1 MVITKTCERDK
12 STPIYATYDY
22 AAARTSDDPDAFPFE
37 HVQVTPETQ
46 RLRRRLK
53 TLQGKECV
61 HFCGSWSRGL
71 TLHEDALVSALECA
85 NRILGATKSI
95 EILSPPLPMPEP
107 FEGMIQ
113 ASQASA
119 LGENATEVM
128 ASILEIVETVLDSK
142 LPMSLNEETALSDIQ
157 LSSLHFARLANA
169 IGSRLPDALR
179 DEVDILVLLE
189 METLGEL
196 AHFLTVLIEEHQPT
210 AWPRSPPRK
219 STFPTPSVSL
229 SAAESEIP
237 DLKEVAVK
245 LPPRPQRPDRRTL
258 IDSLPKSDES
268 ALKRPRVKGFKL
280 LV

>member
-1 MVITKTCERDK
+1 MHFNRSDTLPMVITKTCERDK

-22 AAARTSDDPDAFPFE
+22 AAARTSDGPDAFPFE

-107 FEGMIQ
+107 FEGMVQ

-196 AHFLTVLIEEHQPT
+196 AHFLTVLIEEHQATQPARPT
-210 AWPRSPPRK
+210 SPPRK
-219 STFPTPSVSL
+219 STFPMHRASRY
-229 SAAESEIP
+229 
-237 DLKEVAVK
+237 
-245 LPPRPQRPDRRTL
+245 RPQSRRYQT
-258 IDSLPKSDES
+258 SK
-268 ALKRPRVKGFKL
+268 K
-280 LV
+280 